1 MKCPVCDAPM
11 DEGEVYLKKSIFNT
25 LAFGWGATDLVFKST
40 SPKKEIELMTPW
52 DFSKA
57 HHCDACGATMIA
69 TGTGKRR
76 H

>member
-11 DEGEVYLKKSIFNT
+11 DEGVAYLKRSLLNT
-25 LAFGWGATDLVFKST
+25 LAIGWGSIDLVFKRT

-57 HHCDACGATMIA
+57 YHCSACGATTIA
-69 TGTGKRR
+69 TRTGKR
-76 H
+76 